1 METRIIIKNNMKA
14 IFMAMLTLSCGL
26 ASCDSDAVRVVQD
39 VEGTTEKKATGGPEV
54 RTGFDDLAI
63 FENSILETD
72 ASGKVV
78 DFFYGEQLDA
88 KNPRH
93 LFIGVDNMEEAEKM
107 FHIWFAPDVEVQRN
121 GTRLTAMLTDKQGRD
136 QGAVHLSAGTE
147 DNHVAEVT
155 FSSDIHLEHFDR
167 ITFLKNTAWPTK
179 LRDTQKRYS
188 KFDIVKDI
196 NFKDISND
204 VDDEDSKLNIV
215 CIQSSGNGVK
225 PIFCALTNH
234 KYGNPISN
242 KYIKNIRQ
250 SRYCPGEVSAPT
262 AFTIQRILKADW
274 DGFVETFK
282 EAGSGSLV
290 AGANY
295 WYDESHYTF
304 IFEYNGVMDYRR
316 GSTYGEDSFDK
327 YYQFLLRVF
336 NLDEDAIY
344 DGASV

>member
-39 VEGTTEKKATGGPEV
+39 AEGTTEKKATGGPEV

-121 GTRLTAMLTDKQGRD
+121 GTQLTAMLTDKQGRD

-167 ITFLKNTAWPTK
+167 ITFLKNTAWPTR
-179 LRDTQKRYS
+179 LRDTRKRYS

-196 NFKDISND
+196 KLKDISND
-204 VDDEDSKLNIV
+204 VVDEDSKLNIV

-262 AFTIQRILKADW
+262 AFT
-274 DGFVETFK
+274 
-282 EAGSGSLV
+282 SGSLV

>member
-1 METRIIIKNNMKA
+1 M
-14 IFMAMLTLSCGL
+14 
-26 ASCDSDAVRVVQD
+26 V
-39 VEGTTEKKATGGPEV
+39 
-54 RTGFDDLAI
+54 
-63 FENSILETD
+63 
-72 ASGKVV
+72 
-78 DFFYGEQLDA
+78 
-88 KNPRH
+88 
-93 LFIGVDNMEEAEKM
+93 EAEKM